1 MEFKDSGTRSNF
13 GTGAVR
19 DGQQG
24 KGRMDLM
31 PVRALIEV
39 SKIMETGARK
49 YAARNWEAGIP
60 LSRFM
65 DSGLRHALKCLRGDR
80 DEPHLAMACWNFL
93 CLLDTQARIEEGLL
107 PTTLND
113 LPCNPLTV
121 KDNPLGIQ
129 ATDCMDLARQFLQR
143 HAPEALAKDADRTCD
158 KDGSASQ
165 SVPASPALIEKF
177 HSGSLGTQYEGCN
190 RLDGHNV

>member
-1 MEFKDSGTRSNF
+1 MEFKDSGTRSDF

-19 DGQQG
+19 DAQAG

-49 YAARNWEAGIP
+49 YAARNWEQGIP

-65 DSGLRHALKCLRGDR
+65 DSGLRHALKWLRGDR

-107 PTTLND
+107 PAELND
-113 LPCNPLTV
+113 LPFNPLSV
-121 KDNPLGIQ
+121 LDNPFGIFFTFQ
-129 ATDCMDLARQFLQR
+129 DRKPQKAKRAIRKIIKKAVKKTARER
-143 HAPEALAKDADRTCD
+143 R
-158 KDGSASQ
+158 
-165 SVPASPALIEKF
+165 
-177 HSGSLGTQYEGCN
+177 
-190 RLDGHNV
+190 